1 MAVRNKL
8 AFLSRRSCLGYG
20 ASAFAGAS
28 LLFGD
33 AVVNKARAQTAPKAY
48 PLAASSLILDV
59 APAGDGLIA
68 IGDRGFILRSTDGGQ
83 SWVQVSSPTDVMLTA
98 LAMTSATTGV
108 AVGHDATILR
118 TTDGG
123 QTWKIKA
130 QEPDLETPLLDV
142 LFDTPE
148 HGLAVGAFGLIK
160 ETQDGG
166 ETWEEHRITDGEPHL
181 YAMAKAADG
190 AFFAVGEAG
199 AMYRSTRGGAQW
211 ERVKSSPYE
220 GTYFG
225 VMSLIDES
233 LLAFGLRGN
242 LFRSRDQGKAWEEI
256 SSGTTA
262 SLMGGVQ
269 RKDGSIY
276 IVGLSGAVLT
286 SIDGISFQLN
296 SLHDREALSGV
307 LETPAQKMIA
317 YGERGFR
324 ILDLEALK

>member
-1 MAVRNKL
+1 MSQEHPCFKPTVT
-8 AFLSRRSCLGYG
+8 RRACLLGG
-20 ASAFAGAS
+20 VSIATTVMGI
-28 LLFGD
+28 
-33 AVVNKARAQTAPKAY
+33 ARAQTAPKTY
-48 PLAASSLILDV
+48 PLATSSLILDV
-59 APAGDGLIA
+59 AAAGDALIA
-68 IGDRGFILRSTDGGQ
+68 IGDRGFILRSIDGGQ
-83 SWVQVSSPTDVMLTA
+83 SWAQTPSPTDVMLTA
-98 LAMTSATTGV
+98 LAMTSATTGI

-123 QTWKIKA
+123 QTWAVKA

-142 LFDTPE
+142 MFDTPD

-166 ETWEEHRITDGEPHL
+166 ETWQEHRITDGEPHL
-181 YAMAKAADG
+181 YAMTTAADG
-190 AFFAVGEAG
+190 ALFVVGEAG
-199 AMYRSTRGGAQW
+199 AMYRSTDRGTTWAP
-211 ERVKSSPYE
+211 VKSSPYD

-225 VMSLIDES
+225 VMALLDES

-256 SSGTTA
+256 STGTTA

-286 SIDGISFQLN
+286 SIDGVSFQLT

-324 ILDLEALK
+324 VLDQEALK